1 MERKEGS
8 DENRN
13 LLPAPAFLTS
23 HWVVSGAKP
32 PCALSCSTF
41 NKCWL
46 SPAGSEPALGFS
58 SILARGIC
66 WDPPFLIVPP
76 RQNRVVYNKV
86 GGRAQKSLSPNSL
99 PGQRRGWPHAHWG
112 CQHLNYFLET
122 IRSEGSSP
130 ADKALWHILVI
141 FRLFFLPLFNNCFI
155 MELRMICQE
164 WSKEPQKQNASWDI
178 ATQYWTSKKKLHWL
192 KSSMSL
198 FALPAF
204 SHVSLL
210 FVLFSPLI

>member
-13 LLPAPAFLTS
+13 PLPAPAFLTS
-23 HWVVSGAKP
+23 HWVVCGAKP
-32 PCALSCSTF
+32 PCTLSCSTF

-99 PGQRRGWPHAHWG
+99 PRQRQGWPHAHWG

-122 IRSEGSSP
+122 IPSEGSSP
-130 ADKALWHILVI
+130 SDKALWHILVI
-141 FRLFFLPLFNNCFI
+141 F
-155 MELRMICQE
+155 
-164 WSKEPQKQNASWDI
+164 K
-178 ATQYWTSKKKLHWL
+178 
-192 KSSMSL
+192 
-198 FALPAF
+198 
-204 SHVSLL
+204 
-210 FVLFSPLI
+210 LFSLPSLIIALLWNS